1 MYNVECWTWNAAMR
15 EFYTP
20 TDSTEEHRCHA
31 GCLPITQIAPS
42 ARQMNTDS
50 SQAVCNLSVEI
61 GEICGR
67 RQPLRPTLSPDVLCN
82 ILVQKLCGDFRWNR
96 QRNRGFSVLGDAN
109 LRRTLTVSHLSSCD
123 TYAIAPRKTIYRG
136 SKDEVS
142 TLGLACFAT
151 ANI

>member
-1 MYNVECWTWNAAMR
+1 MLSVECGMGHAVL
-15 EFYTP
+15 FSP
-20 TDSTEEHRCHA
+20 TDRTEEHRCQRGA
-31 GCLPITQIAPS
+31 CQSS

-67 RQPLRPTLSPDVLCN
+67 RQPLHPTLSQDVLCN
-82 ILVQKLCGDFRWNR
+82 ILVQKLCGDFRLNR

-109 LRRTLTVSHLSSCD
+109 LRSTLTVSHLSSCD
-123 TYAIAPRKTIYRG
+123 TYPTAPRKTIYRG
-136 SKDEVS
+136 SKDQVS